1 MRAAITGKHR
11 SCNDASV
18 TRSVTK
24 IILLSFT
31 LKIFDK
37 MYFTDK
43 IVPRELR

>member
-11 SCNDASV
+11 FCNDASV
-18 TRSVTK
+18 IRSVTK

-31 LKIFDK
+31 LQIFDK